1 MFVDLSTQPD
11 GARFAGDV
19 CIVGTGPAGIT
30 MALELGRR
38 GVNVVLLES
47 GGMQYEE
54 AVQELYDG
62 ELVGHGNTDVSLA
75 VLRERPEYAVPEY
88 VTASLAAKPY
98 SAAAMETTCPKERLA
113 HLQMQCRADFDQD
126 DYLIVDGWMIS
137 QTEAAF
143 CASLA

>member
-1 MFVDLSTQPD
+1 MSKYTRRALLGIGGVLGVGAVAYGAGLIGCRFVHRNVPD
-11 GARFAGDV
+11 FFAQFEGVDGV
-19 CIVGTGPAGIT
+19 DTEILRKVG
-30 MALELGRR
+30 
-38 GVNVVLLES
+38 
-47 GGMQYEE
+47 
-54 AVQELYDG
+54 
-62 ELVGHGNTDVSLA
+62 LA